1 MSEEK
6 LWVAAGAIITR
17 GGKVLLGRK
26 VEDEEHPLGGQWH
39 FPGGYLEKGEN
50 PEKALKRE
58 VKEETGLESEIEEL
72 VEVDYSGDVE
82 PGIDN
87 LIRIL
92 YHVEAE
98 SGEPEARYDL
108 EEVKW
113 VDRKDVLE
121 EIGRVDKAYIE
132 KSERTKKF
140 LENLSS
146 GNVDTEGVKAVARNQ
161 DGKFLLLKRS
171 EEKKE
176 HPGYWEFPGGGLED
190 ETPIEGALRELKE
203 ETGLEGEIV
212 DGGGTFVWHS
222 DFTDRDIRSYSFL
235 VEVDGKVELSDEHVN
250 HDWVEV
256 KEIWNRKSFKL
267 IGKDLEAAGV
277 EHD

>member
-58 VKEETGLESEIEEL
+58 VKEETGLEVEIEKL

-82 PGIDN
+82 PGVDN

-98 SGEPEARYDL
+98 SGEPEARDDL

-121 EIGRVDKAYIE
+121 EIGRVDTAYIE

-146 GNVDTEGVKAVARNQ
+146 VEVDTKGVKAVARNS
-161 DGKFLLLKRS
+161 DGKFLLLKRNK
-171 EEKKE
+171 EKKE
-176 HPGYWEFPGGGLED
+176 HPGIWEFPGGGLED
-190 ETPIEGALRELKE
+190 ESPIEGALRELKE
-203 ETGLEGEIV
+203 ETGLEGEILK
-212 DGGGTFVWHS
+212 GGGTFVWHS
-222 DFTDRDIRSYSFL
+222 EFTDRDIRSYCFL
-235 VEVDGKVELSDEHVN
+235 VDADGEVDLSDEHV
-250 HDWVEV
+250 DFEWVELGEISE
-256 KEIWNRKSFKL
+256 KEHFKH
-267 IGKDLEAAGV
+267 IDKDLEAAGV